1 MSEKTLID
9 TSKAGYALIKQLS
22 DDKDAIPYR
31 KRLRPI
37 TGSVT
42 ATILLQQMVYLDDK
56 KQGEPFYKFK
66 SPCDHEL
73 YRDDDSWVEDL
84 GFSIKEF
91 DTALKKIGTK
101 VTKGISKGEAYQKTD
116 PTGLVIY
123 WTDSDRVTWYHL
135 NRDLLGK
142 YLLGIYLESDQWG
155 LTYNVPKG
163 DSSNKSQKG
172 IYPLTESLTKT
183 PTENLSSSS
192 THAHVNAQA
201 HERTLTHEAKPV
213 SESKPNQEHLPPP
226 HLNPAYIDPKSEYRA
241 TPPSRGES
249 PAFDAVVGLWKG
261 DNLGVISRTIE
272 RELWESMLD
281 IEIHLSKH
289 GVSGVGES
297 AQAWLE
303 YALKETAKQSK
314 ASWRY
319 TETILANIK
328 QAGSLARHIHNYE
341 QGVSNGSGTTA
352 TRKSKTAGTPG
363 EGRANG
369 ATAYLDRN
377 REHIER
383 FRQAKVR

>member
-1 MSEKTLID
+1 MSIRAID
-9 TSKAGYALIKQLS
+9 KVWQTSQQSGIQLLALIALADYAH
-22 DDKDAIPYR
+22 DDGTNAFPSTQT
-31 KRLRPI
+31 LREK
-37 TGSVT
+37 
-42 ATILLQQMVYLDDK
+42 LRY
-56 KQGEPFYKFK
+56 
-66 SPCDHEL
+66 
-73 YRDDDSWVEDL
+73 
-84 GFSIKEF
+84 
-91 DTALKKIGTK
+91 
-101 VTKGISKGEAYQKTD
+101 KTD
-116 PTGLVIY
+116 RAVQKALLPLIEAGELVRHDQRGPRGVNLYDIVYQDGSNYETVKQRCLEYGTGVPIPPVQMDGGEQMDGGSNRTPPPEQLDGGATPVQL
-123 WTDSDRVTWYHL
+123 DGESMNPSNNRHL
-135 NRDLLGK
+135 KN
-142 YLLGIYLESDQWG
+142 
-155 LTYNVPKG
+155 
-163 DSSNKSQKG
+163 
-172 IYPLTESLTKT
+172 
-183 PTENLSSSS
+183 SSSS
-192 THAHVNAQA
+192 THAHESAQT
-201 HERTLTHEAKPV
+201 HERTPAHETQSVP
-213 SESKPNQEHLPPP
+213 ESKPTPEHPPP
-226 HLNPAYIDPKSEYRA
+226 AHLNPEYTDPKSEYRA

-249 PAFDAVVGLWKG
+249 PAFDAVVDLWKG